1 MNNTMINAVGFP
13 AKEYDDEVT
22 GKGVILAEVMI
33 AVKDKEVAQGML
45 ELFRLGVE
53 RSDDMKKIEAYAR
66 GYNELSKAIKEA
78 VFYRLMRGSHT
89 YDSREMS
96 ELIKGTIQ
104 EAEDLGIETLT
115 PRELEQML
123 GKWKPRKEEEK

>member
-1 MNNTMINAVGFP
+1 
-13 AKEYDDEVT
+13 
-22 GKGVILAEVMI
+22 MI